1 MLYIHTVYTKW
12 KPEFGAPP
20 LPDFVMGPLLLLK
33 SVWQPTK
40 VEPFNLK
47 TKERGHQHST
57 KCLQKLCVIS
67 QLAYVCPWWHIHSV
81 MVELPFA
88 FEVIEILFP
97 GWRKIF
103 GRQSWGRMQRSL
115 CCLLKAICC
124 LEILQAPYRCQQLS
138 TPFWSTV
145 CHKKQAIYEKQTRE
159 QMREQE
165 NIERHQP
172 LVLNWVTLQGC
183 SNWIATV
190 INYTMITVFLVQ

>member
-97 GWRKIF
+97 GWRRFSEGKAEAECKEASVVYSKPF
-103 GRQSWGRMQRSL
+103 VVLKSSKPLTDVNNFQLHSEVLCVTKSRQ
-115 CCLLKAICC
+115 
-124 LEILQAPYRCQQLS
+124 Y
-138 TPFWSTV
+138 
-145 CHKKQAIYEKQTRE
+145 
-159 QMREQE
+159 MRNKRGSRWES
-165 NIERHQP
+165 RR
-172 LVLNWVTLQGC
+172 T
-183 SNWIATV
+183 
-190 INYTMITVFLVQ
+190 